1 MLCAGLTPLP
11 GRPSR
16 PTPRPASAT
25 RSRTPAAE
33 ESTDTRPGPEELAIF
48 GEQYADTL
56 RRMQTELSALER
68 TVLMAG
74 LEGRTPAQ
82 TARELGLP
90 AKNVANAL
98 ARARRKL
105 RGAPTT

>member
-16 PTPRPASAT
+16 PTPLNYSVPL
-25 RSRTPAAE
+25 PAAE